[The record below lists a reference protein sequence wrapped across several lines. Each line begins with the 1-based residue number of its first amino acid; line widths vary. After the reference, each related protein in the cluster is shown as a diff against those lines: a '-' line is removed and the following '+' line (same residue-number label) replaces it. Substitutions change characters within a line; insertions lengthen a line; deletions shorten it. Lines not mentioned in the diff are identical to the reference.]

1 MKFLILLSLFV
12 SYAASAN
19 TDLPVCK
26 NKSEDLPFNN
36 EQVIEWR
43 HTQKP
48 KFLARAFIQG
58 VIVSE
63 IENRQGHVHFEVDL
77 DKDLTT
83 TADRV
88 EVIYNIE
95 FGALPDYR
103 AGDELIACGDFIVD
117 SWSPMG
123 AVVHWLH
130 YNPKAKN
137 KHEDGFIV
145 INGALAGLN

>member
-1 MKFLILLSLFV
+1 MQI
-12 SYAASAN
+12 
-19 TDLPVCK
+19 
-26 NKSEDLPFNN
+26 NN

-43 HTQKP
+43 STQKP
-48 KFLARAFIQG
+48 KFLGRAFIQG

-77 DKDLTT
+77 DKDLSTT
-83 TADRV
+83 NDRV

-95 FGALPDYR
+95 FGNLPDYR

-130 YNPKAKN
+130 YNPKVKN

-145 INGALAGLN
+145 IHGELAGLNK